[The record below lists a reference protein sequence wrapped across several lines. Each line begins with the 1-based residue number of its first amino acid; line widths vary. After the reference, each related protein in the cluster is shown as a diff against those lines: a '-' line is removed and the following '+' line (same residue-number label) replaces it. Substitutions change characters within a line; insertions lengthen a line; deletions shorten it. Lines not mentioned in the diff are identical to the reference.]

1 LREGGVGALNI
12 AEAGRRLGVSS
23 AAPYKHFADKRELL
37 RAVAAEGNRRLGSH
51 SLSALVRSNEPLTI
65 DHPVIAEL
73 SGRALA
79 HGPASLFVNG
89 VLASIGIDDKQAR
102 RLARAVVGLEP
113 EQEGARTPSKAA
125 KQKPRAKTKESG
137 RR

>member
-1 LREGGVGALNI
+1 MATFW
-12 AEAGRRLGVSS
+12 
-23 AAPYKHFADKRELL
+23 P
-37 RAVAAEGNRRLGSH
+37 
-51 SLSALVRSNEPLTI
+51 SLSALVRSKEPLTI

-79 HGPASLFVNG
+79 HGLASLFVNG

-113 EQEGARTPSKAA
+113 EQESAGMPSKAA
-125 KQKPRAKTKESG
+125 KKKLPGAAKQTSRKS
-137 RR
+137 RRK